1 MAQLCSWYKE
11 IDLLHVVSDRAH
23 LGCWNIWQKHLLL
36 GELCSLSVGLKVLFK
51 GNSNQWVVD
60 VMQKVFCRNPRHN
73 GFGLLKSFILFYRWR
88 SLAGSWAKNQT
99 QVSGDISEA
108 FFVLGQS
115 DCLLT
120 WLQNSPVCW
129 TVISVPR
136 SSLLIV
142 VSSGCPEPHSEVLQ
156 SPRGPV
162 PHSIQEALTKFW
174 WGISGFAARAHTLF
188 FTLSSIS
195 HFDLSALLV
204 VTVGMFWCFLL
215 LLRYIYVFF
224 LYVTKLLSWLWRD
237 LEPVPIF

>member
-108 FFVLGQS
+108 FF
-115 DCLLT
+115 CA
-120 WLQNSPVCW
+120 W
-129 TVISVPR
+129 TVWLSLNLASEQPR
-136 SSLLIV
+136 VSSLSHGHLCWLMWVQAAPNHTVKYCRAQEVQFPIPYRKL
-142 VSSGCPEPHSEVLQ
+142 SPSFGEGSLGLLLGLTHS
-156 SPRGPV
+156 
-162 PHSIQEALTKFW
+162 
-174 WGISGFAARAHTLF
+174 
-188 FTLSSIS
+188 
-195 HFDLSALLV
+195 
-204 VTVGMFWCFLL
+204 FLL
-215 LLRYIYVFF
+215 CPASLILVFQ
-224 LYVTKLLSWLWRD
+224 LSWLS
-237 LEPVPIF
+237 L

>member
-11 IDLLHVVSDRAH
+11 IDLLHVVSDRTH

-108 FFVLGQS
+108 FFCAWTVWLSLNLASEQPRVLDS
-115 DCLLT
+115 HLC
-120 WLQNSPVCW
+120 P
-129 TVISVPR
+129 TVISADWCEFRLPRTTQWSTAEPKR
-136 SSLLIV
+136 SSSPFHTG
-142 VSSGCPEPHSEVLQ
+142 SSHRVL
-156 SPRGPV
+156 V
-162 PHSIQEALTKFW
+162 
-174 WGISGFAARAHTLF
+174 
-188 FTLSSIS
+188 
-195 HFDLSALLV
+195 
-204 VTVGMFWCFLL
+204 
-215 LLRYIYVFF
+215 
-224 LYVTKLLSWLWRD
+224 RD
-237 LEPVPIF
+237 LWVCC

>member
-11 IDLLHVVSDRAH
+11 IDLLHVVSDRTH

-108 FFVLGQS
+108 FFVHGQS

-120 WLQNSPVCW
+120 WLQNSPVCNLCP
-129 TVISVPR
+129 TVISADCCEFRLPRTTQWSIAEPKR
-136 SSLLIV
+136 SSSPFHTG
-142 VSSGCPEPHSEVLQ
+142 SSHRVL
-156 SPRGPV
+156 V
-162 PHSIQEALTKFW
+162 
-174 WGISGFAARAHTLF
+174 
-188 FTLSSIS
+188 
-195 HFDLSALLV
+195 
-204 VTVGMFWCFLL
+204 
-215 LLRYIYVFF
+215 
-224 LYVTKLLSWLWRD
+224 RD
-237 LEPVPIF
+237 LWVCC